1 MRMCLFEQVKPRW
14 PSHGGGSDGG
24 GGSPPTALA
33 FYYTPFGIDSP
44 FKELNL
50 NPMNFRRDCGRQC
63 SSSATSAKACADAN
77 PDEPCASHAHLHM
90 CIRHVITAANRLQA
104 LQRRCRRIQPLC

>member
-1 MRMCLFEQVKPRW
+1 MRMCLIKQVKPRW
-14 PSHGGGSDGG
+14 PSHGDGG

-50 NPMNFRRDCGRQC
+50 NPMNLRRDCQC

-77 PDEPCASHAHLHM
+77 PDEPCASHRQMHM
-90 CIRHVITAANRLQA
+90 CVRHVITAANRLQA
-104 LQRRCRRIQPLC
+104 LQRRYRRIGGAEVA